1 MLILIV
7 VVRKDFQGLFE
18 SCRYQIYA
26 DSIPVDSLVFS
37 EADFNKLAADPSSF
51 VAQNVAAAMEL

>member
-26 DSIPVDSLVFS
+26 DSIPSIRWSFPKRISTNWPPIRPVSSRKMSLQPWNS
-37 EADFNKLAADPSSF
+37 
-51 VAQNVAAAMEL
+51 